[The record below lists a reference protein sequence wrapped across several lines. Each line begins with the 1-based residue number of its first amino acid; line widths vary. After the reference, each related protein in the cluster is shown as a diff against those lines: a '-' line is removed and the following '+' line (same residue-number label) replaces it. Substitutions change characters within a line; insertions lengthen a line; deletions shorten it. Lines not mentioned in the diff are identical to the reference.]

1 MLAVSLLM
9 PAGCGRSAQPV
20 WTGVPEDGVVRIAMV
35 GDGAFCRLGG
45 TMEAFELAAAD
56 AKAQTGLELQL
67 SVFDDE
73 ADYNKAIARV
83 REIAD
88 DPTIAAVIVKQELD
102 YIDAAADMLDQ
113 AQKPF
118 FITNGCYEHTIDA
131 GYEYMLVDCIS
142 AAQVGTVMS
151 RHILDRGYRRVAF
164 CHSPT
169 EYEEDELKG
178 MYAALAGSDATLVD
192 ACVSLNSPEELRVA
206 LRRWE
211 ALGVD
216 VVCVNDYTRPNS
228 ELVRMLRQ
236 EGSALPVLSDYDMD
250 TDDELARNGA
260 FLDGTSIVPLYGLA
274 ATAQKPDVLER
285 FSQRYGMEMSEHA
298 VQTYDLVTMLAQQLA
313 RRPARPDQLVA
324 ALREGRHAGI
334 YGDISFDARGVL
346 DSSGTDPLVFQDGR
360 FRPQAEEEG

>member
-1 MLAVSLLM
+1 
-9 PAGCGRSAQPV
+9 
-20 WTGVPEDGVVRIAMV
+20 MV
-35 GDGAFCRLGG
+35 GDGAFCGLAG
-45 TMEAFELAAAD
+45 TPEAFELAAAD

-102 YIDAAADMLDQ
+102 YIDAAADSLDQ

-142 AAQVGTVMS
+142 AAQAGSVMS
-151 RHILDRGYRRVAF
+151 RHILAHGYQRVAF
-164 CHSPT
+164 CHSRT

-178 MYAALAGSDATLVD
+178 MYAALANSGATMVD
-192 ACVSLNSPEELRVA
+192 ACVGPYSPEELRVA

-216 VVCVNDYTRPNS
+216 VVCVSDYTCPNS

-236 EGSALPVLSDYDMD
+236 EGSALPVLSDYGMD
-250 TDDELARNGA
+250 TDDDLARNGA
-260 FLDGTSIVPLYGLA
+260 FLDGTSIVPLYGIA
-274 ATAQKPDVLER
+274 AAAQKPDVLER

-313 RRPARPDQLVA
+313 QRPTRPGQLVSG
-324 ALREGRHAGI
+324 LREGRHEGI
-334 YGDISFDARGVL
+334 YGDIFFDARGVL
-346 DSSGTDPLVFQDGR
+346 DPGGTYTLVFQDGR
-360 FRPQAEEEG
+360 FRPQAEGEG